1 MTFDKIYQLLKT
13 NTTVRLINA
22 ESAPLIISFL
32 FNTFK
37 QSNRIT
43 ITEKYLIASLTDYLY
58 IVNKDEVRFPKQ
70 PKEYLND
77 WTDKG
82 FLRKFFE
89 TNDEPIFELTPATEN
104 ALKWIEDLNKPEFI
118 GTESRLKLLFDIL
131 KELSFKSKKDCD
143 ARLQEL
149 EAEKKRIE
157 SEIENV
163 KHGKID
169 VLDERQIKERYFNAE
184 ETAKRLLADFRQVEQ
199 NFRDLDRDFR
209 KKIITTSQTKGK
221 VLDELFQQH
230 DYLWETDQG
239 KSFLAFWEFLLSQSK
254 QEEFEKLIE
263 DVLSIPVIQRTHKEN
278 FSIDNIR
285 NNLIEAG
292 DKTNRTTGSLLEQLR
307 KYLEHKSFFEN
318 KRIYENI
325 TEALKII
332 TENIDKDI
340 DKLFFLEIDNTI
352 EIDLIFDRPLFNPPQ
367 KVKFSKTN
375 PEEGKSTSS
384 NIVLFEQFEINMNE
398 MKDNIRAALKNK
410 PQISFIDFV
419 KEFPINKGVAE
430 VVGYIEIAAKNNKHI
445 CNEEQHE
452 YIIIKNTKTN
462 KTFKVKIPQIIFSR

>member
-1 MTFDKIYQLLKT
+1 MTFNKIDQLLKA
-13 NTTVRLINA
+13 NTTVKLIKA
-22 ESAPLIISFL
+22 DSAPLIISFL
-32 FNTFK
+32 FNSFK

-43 ITEKYLIASLTDYLY
+43 VTEKDLITLLTDYLY
-58 IVNKDEVRFPKQ
+58 VINKDEIQFSKQ

-77 WTDKG
+77 WTNTG

-104 ALKWIEDLNKPEFI
+104 ALKWIEDLNKSEFI

-131 KELSFKSKKDCD
+131 KELSSKSKKDCY

-157 SEIENV
+157 SEIEDV

-263 DVLSIPVIQRTHKEN
+263 DVLSIPVIQQTNKEN

-292 DKTNRTTGSLLEQLR
+292 DKANRTTGSLLEQLR

-340 DKLFFLEIDNTI
+340 DKFSFLEIDNTI
-352 EIDLIFDRPLFNPPQ
+352 KIDLIFDRPLFNPPQ

-384 NIVLFEQFEINMNE
+384 NSVLFEQFEININE
-398 MKDNIRAALKNK
+398 LKDNIRAALKNK
-410 PQISFIDFV
+410 SQISFIDFV
-419 KEFPINKGVAE
+419 EEFSINKGVAE
-430 VVGYIEIAAKNNKHI
+430 VIGYIEIAAKSNKHI

-452 YIIIKNTKTN
+452 CIIIKNTKTN